1 MVKQPWACKK
11 TEDLPILISYLFH
24 FFHQLYSTRLVCCL
38 IGTTW
43 CQQGLVLRRWTFQ
56 ASRSS
61 RWHSWQRITKLLR
74 SICTRWRKRTGASL
88 CFLLHIAIFCVPLYL
103 REYDQYISVL
113 LCYNCPTTIYRDLY
127 IVPPL
132 LNFITER
139 RGCCA
144 GVRSSRTLV
153 RDSQRP
159 LWFLVPTY
167 RHKLLYLAFHLVSYS
182 LLAFFCSNVA
192 TIKVLRDAF
201 LFRNLW
207 ARHCSR
213 CQGNQ
218 SHERGASKAWRRAC
232 FEVARLQGSDKL
244 MSWISWMFHSTL
256 LFWRFYH

>member
-1 MVKQPWACKK
+1 MFHF
-11 TEDLPILISYLFH
+11 FH
-24 FFHQLYSTRLVCCL
+24 FFHQLYSTGTACVLSYRDDLVPETR
-38 IGTTW
+38 IGLTQMDISSIKEFEMAQLAKDHKAAEEHLHKMEKKDW
-43 CQQGLVLRRWTFQ
+43 SVFVLLATY
-56 ASRSS
+56 
-61 RWHSWQRITKLLR
+61 
-74 SICTRWRKRTGASL
+74 C
-88 CFLLHIAIFCVPLYL
+88 HILYAIVLA
-103 REYDQYISVL
+103 RVWSVL

-159 LWFLVPTY
+159 LWFLVSTY
-167 RHKLLYLAFHLVSYS
+167 RHKLPYLAFHLVSYS